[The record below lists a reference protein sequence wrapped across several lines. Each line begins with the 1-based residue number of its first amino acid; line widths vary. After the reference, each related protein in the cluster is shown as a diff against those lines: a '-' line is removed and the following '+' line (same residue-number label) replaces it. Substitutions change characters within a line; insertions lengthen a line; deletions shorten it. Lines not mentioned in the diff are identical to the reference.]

1 VKDHVTA
8 VGVLHIGLGVLGIL
22 VSCIVLAGTIGPGLI
37 ALTVEGDALPL
48 SILAIVG
55 GVVSAFVLVLSV
67 PGIVGGIGLLRY
79 KTWARYL
86 VMILA
91 ALGLVNIPVGTIVGA
106 YTIWV
111 LVQDKTA
118 QLFAPEA
125 NL

>member
-1 VKDHVTA
+1 MKDHVTA

-67 PGIVGGIGLLRY
+67 PGIVGGVGLLKY
-79 KTWARYL
+79 KPWARYL

>member
-37 ALTVEGDALPL
+37 ALQVEGDALPL

-55 GVVSAFVLVLSV
+55 GVVSAFVLLLSV
-67 PGIVGGIGLLRY
+67 PGIIGGVGLLRY
-79 KTWARYL
+79 KPWARYL

>member
-1 VKDHVTA
+1 VKEHVTA
-8 VGVLHIGLGVLGIL
+8 VGILQIGLGILGL
-22 VSCIVLAGTIGPGLI
+22 LASCIVLAGTIGPGII
-37 ALTVEGDALPL
+37 ALMAEGDTLPL

-55 GVVSAFVLVLSV
+55 GAVSLFVFVLSV
-67 PGIVGGIGLLRY
+67 PGIIGGIGLLRY
-79 KTWARYL
+79 RPWARYL

-91 ALGLVNIPVGTIVGA
+91 ALGLVNIPIGTLVGA

-118 QLFAPEA
+118 KLFEPEA